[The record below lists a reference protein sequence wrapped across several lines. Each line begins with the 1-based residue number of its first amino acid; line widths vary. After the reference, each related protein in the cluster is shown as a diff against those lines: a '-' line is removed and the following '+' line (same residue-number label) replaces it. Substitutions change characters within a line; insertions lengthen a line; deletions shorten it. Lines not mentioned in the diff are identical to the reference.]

1 MLINTVME
9 TENTQRDITRE
20 IADSITLFLT
30 NSRFS
35 LRYIEDKTGVSK
47 SYISRIQNN
56 EIPSDKID
64 ILKIYLILK
73 IILGAE
79 ESKTFLLN
87 SELKDRFVKNV
98 AIPFNILETSK
109 FINQEE
115 IIFLNK
121 ENYVVFSMAAN
132 KGGTNIEKLYRALGE
147 ASVSA
152 IEMLKSYEI
161 ISLKD
166 GDVTISDQYLA
177 GMESVSLTSTQCKK
191 AIPYLVNFYKP
202 QNKHTGTNSVFTIGQ
217 NVNEQFLRNSRYKLL
232 KIVNE
237 IFEESKLEANHG
249 EIPFFLAGTMDTF
262 INVNEMR
269 NIQ

>member
-1 MLINTVME
+1 ME
-9 TENTQRDITRE
+9 TENTSRNITRE
-20 IADSITLFLT
+20 IADSLTLFLS

-56 EIPSDKID
+56 EIPSDKMD

-79 ESKTFLLN
+79 EAKSFLLN

-98 AIPFNILETSK
+98 AIPFNILETAK
-109 FINQEE
+109 FINHEE
-115 IIFLNK
+115 LIFLNK
-121 ENYVVFSMAAN
+121 ENYIVFSMAAN

-152 IEMLKSYEI
+152 IEMLRNYEI
-161 ISLKD
+161 IDVKD
-166 GDVTISDQYLA
+166 GNINLSEQYLA

-191 AIPYLVNFYKP
+191 AIPYLASYYKP
-202 QNKHTGTNSVFTIGQ
+202 QNKHTGTNSVFAIGQ
-217 NVNEQFLRNSRYKLL
+217 NVNEQFLRESRYKLL
-232 KIVNE
+232 KAVNE
-237 IFEESKLEANHG
+237 IFEGSKLESNHG
-249 EIPFFLAGTMDTF
+249 DIPFFLAGAMDTL
-262 INVNEMR
+262 INVEEMR
-269 NIQ
+269 NLQWEF